1 MPMLIHTLV
10 LVVGGLLAVSF
21 TVLFSAWAPR
31 VSLVIGLLLYTVPML
46 QGGPGVDTR
55 FGMVVIM
62 LGLLVRWAST
72 RRRMLH
78 QRNGVLLVSLAALLI
93 TTVVSL
99 GWTVNVSQ
107 TAATFSS
114 TAIAFALLWAARTIF
129 TPRDLLWCVFVAS
142 GLLVISSLLMGI
154 AGIGSPI
161 EAGRLRG
168 LFLNANALAIMAL
181 VTALASVVIRRRWVM
196 VGYWVLVM
204 LTLVWTASR
213 AGTLA
218 TALFLVLA
226 AWRIFSDRRIRALM
240 LGVLVLSIV
249 QLVTSP
255 EEFTTSD
262 GDTGLTR
269 TNDSRSHYWTLAL
282 ADIRRGMPLG
292 FGGGSASVQGEAGVN
307 VFLKAAYEFGWWG
320 LALTAGILLAI
331 LATTRGTRFGLAAFV
346 AILANVQFEG
356 WLFTFGN
363 SFTVMTFLVLSALLM
378 EIPPAPNMR
387 RAGRSP
393 RAWPEQD
400 IARGSR
406 IEARTS

>member
-1 MPMLIHTLV
+1 MLTGKLI

-21 TVLFSAWAPR
+21 MVLFAAWAPR

-46 QGGPGVDTR
+46 QVEPGVDTR
-55 FGMVVIM
+55 LGMGVII
-62 LGLLVRWAST
+62 LGLLVRWVGM
-72 RRRMLH
+72 RRRRVH

-93 TTVVSL
+93 TTAISL
-99 GWTVNVSQ
+99 GWTVDVSQ
-107 TAATFSS
+107 TVATFTS
-114 TAIAFALLWAARTIF
+114 TAITFTLLWAARTIF

-142 GLLVISSLLMGI
+142 GLLVISSLMMGI
-154 AGIGSPI
+154 AGIGSSI

-196 VGYWVLVM
+196 VIYWGLVM

-226 AWRIFSDRRIRALM
+226 AWRIFSDWRLRALM
-240 LGVLVLSIV
+240 FGVLVFSVV
-249 QLVTSP
+249 QLVTSL
-255 EEFTTSD
+255 EESTPSD
-262 GDTGLTR
+262 ADTGLTR

-320 LALTAGILLAI
+320 LVLMAGILLAI
-331 LATTRGTRFGLAAFV
+331 LARTRGTRFGAAAFV

-378 EIPPAPNMR
+378 EKLPTTNMR
-387 RAGRSP
+387 RVGRIP

-400 IARGSR
+400 IARGSI
-406 IEARTS
+406 IEART